1 MPNRLLKVNA
11 YTTLD
16 LVDATARGHDFEE
29 SGMAVLN
36 ATSPRKNPDHVKF
49 QLEIDNSSLEALPAH
64 ADEVTLSAEEARTLA
79 DALESHAD
87 KVEAAQ
93 KATEDH
99 GGDVGNDT

>member
-29 SGMAVLN
+29 TGLAVLN
-36 ATSPRKNPDHVKF
+36 VTSPRQNPDHIKF
-49 QLEIDNSSLEALPAH
+49 QFEIDNSYLDAVPAH
-64 ADEVTLSAEEARTLA
+64 ADEATLSPDQARTLA
-79 DALESHAD
+79 SALEKHAD

-93 KATEDH
+93 
-99 GGDVGNDT
+99 GDDE

>member
-29 SGMAVLN
+29 SGVAVLN
-36 ATSPRKNPDHVKF
+36 VTSPRENPDHVKF
-49 QLEIDNSSLEALPAH
+49 QLEIDNSDLDELPAH
-64 ADEVTLSAEEARTLA
+64 ADEATLSADQARTLA
-79 DALESHAD
+79 AALDKHAD

-93 KATEDH
+93 GED
-99 GGDVGNDT
+99 GS